1 VQLVDANVLL
11 YAVNRDAPHHAA
23 ARGWL
28 DEALGGVRTVGFA
41 WVAVLAFLRLS
52 TRSGLF
58 PKPLSV
64 DDAVSVVEAWL
75 SQPAA
80 VVVHP
85 TARHLSVLHGL
96 IRPLGAAGNLVTDA
110 HLAALAVEHGAEL
123 VSYDADFSR
132 FPGLR
137 WWRPQA

>member
-1 VQLVDANVLL
+1 
-11 YAVNRDAPHHAA
+11 
-23 ARGWL
+23 
-28 DEALGGVRTVGFA
+28 VRTVGFA

-64 DDAVSVVEAWL
+64 DDAVAVVEAWL

-96 IRPLGAAGNLVTDA
+96 IRPHGAAGNLVTDA

-137 WWRPQA
+137 WRRPQT

>member
-1 VQLVDANVLL
+1 MQLVDANVLL

-28 DEALGGVRTVGFA
+28 DRALGGARTV
-41 WVAVLAFLRLS
+41 
-52 TRSGLF
+52 GLF

-64 DDAVSVVEAWL
+64 DDAVSVVQVWL

-80 VVVHP
+80 IVVHP

-96 IRPLGAAGNLVTDA
+96 LQPLGAAGNLVTDA
-110 HLAALAVEHGAEL
+110 HLAALAVEHAAEL
-123 VSYDADFSR
+123 VSYNADFSR

-137 WWRPQA
+137 WRTPQP

>member
-28 DEALGGVRTVGFA
+28 DDALGGVRTVGFP
-41 WVAVLAFLRLS
+41 WVALLAFLRLS

-58 PKPLSV
+58 PKPLGV
-64 DDAVSVVEAWL
+64 DDAIGVVEAWL
-75 SQPAA
+75 SRPAA

-96 IRPLGAAGNLVTDA
+96 IQPIGAAGNLVTDA

-123 VSYDADFSR
+123 VSYDTDFNR

-137 WWRPQA
+137 WRRPQA

>member
-28 DEALGGVRTVGFA
+28 DDALAGVRTVGFP
-41 WVAVLAFLRLS
+41 WVALLAFLRLS

-58 PKPLSV
+58 PKPLGV
-64 DDAVSVVEAWL
+64 DDAVGVVEAWL
-75 SQPAA
+75 SRPAA

-96 IRPLGAAGNLVTDA
+96 IQPIGAAGNLVTDA

-123 VSYDADFSR
+123 VSYDTDFNR

-137 WWRPQA
+137 WRRPQA

>member
-1 VQLVDANVLL
+1 MQVVDVNVLL
-11 YAVNRDAPHHAA
+11 YAVNRNAPHHED

-28 DEALGGVRTVGFA
+28 DRALAGPRTVGFA
-41 WVAVLAFLRLS
+41 WVVVLAFLRLS

-58 PKPLSV
+58 PKPLAV
-64 DDAVSVVEAWL
+64 ADAVAVVEAWL

-80 VVVHP
+80 VLVHP

-96 IRPLGAAGNLVTDA
+96 LAPVGSAGNLVTDA
-110 HLAALAVEHGAEL
+110 HLAALAAEHAAEL
-123 VSYDADFSR
+123 VSYDTDFGR

-137 WWRPQA
+137 WREPG